1 MSPTDTPP
9 TGQIQRGEAEAY
21 EEKNV
26 HEVYQQIA
34 EHFSST
40 RYKVHLTPLNLL
52 YYIYIYLSLFLVTNS
67 IAMANCRTVP
77 PKYHIRRCWS
87 RYWMWEWQVSARK

>member
-1 MSPTDTPP
+1 MSPTDNPP
-9 TGQIQRGEAEAY
+9 AGQTGKGEEEAY

-34 EHFSST
+34 QHFSST
-40 RYKVHLTPLNLL
+40 RYKVCLTPLIPFLYFYISLL
-52 YYIYIYLSLFLVTNS
+52 LLIIL

-77 PKYHIRRCWS
+77 PKPHRWGCWGRC
-87 RYWMWEWQVSARK
+87 WMWEWQVSVRK